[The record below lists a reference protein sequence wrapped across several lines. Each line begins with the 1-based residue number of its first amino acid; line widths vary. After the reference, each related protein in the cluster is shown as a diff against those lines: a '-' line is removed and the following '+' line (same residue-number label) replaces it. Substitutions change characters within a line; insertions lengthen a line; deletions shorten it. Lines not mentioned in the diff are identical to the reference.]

1 MLRLTGSQESVHSL
15 FPERRLGHDLH
26 AAEHQGSREQPVIL
40 ITRPVENKGFK
51 TNGANI
57 SWQLKEKRLVIAR
70 IYGTKGRSLPVF

>member
-26 AAEHQGSREQPVIL
+26 AAEHQGSCEQPVIL

-51 TNGANI
+51 TNGASI
-57 SWQLKEKRLVIAR
+57 SWQFKENCQNLWYKRTAFASI
-70 IYGTKGRSLPVF
+70 F